1 MASAP
6 KKWPRGPFSSST
18 AKKATARAAERG
30 GVAGFLLRV
39 DPLRAT
45 AWLLIAAGALL
56 IVSFFY
62 ANSLGVAEQ
71 QRLDQQWRQQVTVP
85 KNTPPKIDPAL
96 QRPVNGV
103 DFAIDVPR
111 LNYFA
116 AVREGI
122 GSGVLYG
129 GPGHYPD
136 TPWPGDQGTVGVAAH
151 NVYWINFPELKVG
164 DEVDLETRYG
174 EYRYRVTGYRIV
186 NPSDLTV
193 LVPESGGHHLTLT
206 TCWPLWA
213 GAFATQRY
221 VIFTDQFYPSP
232 GGQAT
237 T

>member
-6 KKWPRGPFSSST
+6 KRWLPGQSSSST
-18 AKKATARAAERG
+18 AKRVTAKATDRSVASMLRG
-30 GVAGFLLRV
+30 L

-45 AWLLIAAGALL
+45 AWLFIAAGVLL

-71 QRLDQQWRQQVTVP
+71 QRLDQQWRQHVVVPQTV
-85 KNTPPKIDPAL
+85 PPKIDPSL
-96 QRPVNGV
+96 QQPVNGV
-103 DFAIDVPR
+103 DFAVDVPK

-122 GSGVLYG
+122 SSGVLYS

-136 TPWPGDQGTVGVAAH
+136 TPWPGNAGTVGVAAH

-164 DEVDLETRYG
+164 DEVDLQTRYG
-174 EYRYRVTGYRIV
+174 LYRYRVTGFRIV
-186 NPSDLTV
+186 DPSDRTV
-193 LVPESGGHHLTLT
+193 LVPDSGGYHLTLT

-221 VIFTDQFYPSP
+221 VIFTDQYYPAP
-232 GGQAT
+232 PAQGT
-237 T
+237 N